1 MRRMVSSRLPCGAP
15 QARVA
20 MGSQLVRC
28 RPRLCS
34 RSSLLAVE
42 ALGRVVAEASE
53 LVELWDE
60 TADGPNWRQ
69 SISCIRAVLAPGP
82 VPQEDPLCDVC
93 TAGAGRMSVVDSVL
107 CGRAGG
113 CGWCA
118 WLRRAACCP
127 RRGAC
132 GLTCGWRV

>member
-1 MRRMVSSRLPCGAP
+1 MWLWALNSFAAVPVFADGLR
-15 QARVA
+15 
-20 MGSQLVRC
+20 
-28 RPRLCS
+28 
-34 RSSLLAVE
+34 LLAVE

-69 SISCIRAVLAPGP
+69 SISCIRAVLAAGP
-82 VPQEDPLCDVC
+82 VPQEDPLFDVC
-93 TAGAGRMSVVDSVL
+93 TAGAGRTSVVDSVL